1 MLICLQQYGKN
12 PKNWPQKGPDNFNHL
27 SRTVSDLNKSLLQQ
41 RINYGTKNK
50 CVKYRKMEKIWGYKI
65 YGFFDIVTLKVT
77 HFSMV
82 LQSRAKFNKRNIII
96 IRALKVYAA

>member
-1 MLICLQQYGKN
+1 
-12 PKNWPQKGPDNFNHL
+12 
-27 SRTVSDLNKSLLQQ
+27 
-41 RINYGTKNK
+41 
-50 CVKYRKMEKIWGYKI
+50 MEKIWGYKI